1 MRPDAA
7 RNPRPT
13 HAIALCGD
21 GTLRVRAIARFVQD
35 AVALGD
41 GVLVITTLPCWD
53 AVRAVLETRGVD
65 VAGALG
71 AGRVLVV
78 DAEAMLDRILDSSSL
93 GADVL
98 EREVQPALAQLRAA
112 TGSEVVR
119 AFGDVANLLWARGD
133 HGLAL
138 ALERAWHDLLG
149 REEVTLMCAYD
160 ADPLDPS
167 HDAAALLSLCR
178 SHGHVELG
186 DDGPR
191 RAEAIRTAIA
201 AEMEPQMAARLDVVL
216 AGEGI
221 PAGAHHPELAVLW
234 LRTQMPHLARRVVD
248 RARRALSADGANAAT
263 GSRAAS

>member
-1 MRPDAA
+1 MRADAT
-7 RNPRPT
+7 RNPWPT

-21 GTLRVRAIARFVQD
+21 GTFRERAIARFVNESV
-35 AVALGD
+35 AVGD
-41 GVLVITTLPCWD
+41 GVLVITTPPCWD
-53 AVRAVLETRGVD
+53 AVRAVLEAGGVD
-65 VAGALG
+65 VAGAL
-71 AGRVLVV
+71 AASRVIVL
-78 DAEAMLDRILDSSSL
+78 DATAMLDRILDSGSL
-93 GADVL
+93 CADVL
-98 EREVQPALAQLRAA
+98 EREVKPALVRLRAA
-112 TGSEVVR
+112 SGSEVVR
-119 AFGDVANLLWARGD
+119 AFGDVANLLWARGE

-138 ALERAWHDLLG
+138 AIERAWHELLG
-149 REEVTLMCAYD
+149 REQVTLLCAYD

-186 DDGPR
+186 DDAPR

-234 LRTQMPHLARRVVD
+234 LRAQMPLLAGRVVD
-248 RARRALSADGANAAT
+248 RARRSLAGE
-263 GSRAAS
+263 RAAS